1 MEMRR
6 AWPRP
11 PFTNPANTGVF
22 HEFLQACHATGLFY
36 QFAAVLQL
44 TTTGFLIT
52 QRDATLG
59 AALITPI
66 LAAILCFAGAQE
78 LCPPLSSST

>member
-1 MEMRR
+1 
-6 AWPRP
+6 
-11 PFTNPANTGVF
+11 
-22 HEFLQACHATGLFY
+22 LFY
-36 QFAAVLQL
+36 QFAGALQL
-44 TTTGFLIT
+44 TTTVFLIT